1 MKRQLLRHSKNYELT
16 RVHPSKF
23 VKPRI
28 SSVTLSFIFQLK
40 GESGVQAIKDA
51 IDAGYRLFDTAFL
64 YGNEEIVGQAI
75 AAKIDEGA
83 VTRDEI
89 SIVGKLWGIHHGQVE
104 RACRETCR
112 RLGVDYVDL
121 YLFHFPVSF
130 EYHSDDE
137 KWPQAG
143 DSLDKDYLLVWA
155 EMEKLVELGL
165 TKAIGLSNFSA
176 QQLQRVYD
184 NSKIKPTCHEM
195 EFHPAFCRQDLLK
208 LCKDLE
214 IAVLAYCPLGRHK
227 AEKQEPKF
235 LYDAKARKIAERHG
249 KTTAQVALRF
259 SIQSGAIPIPK
270 SATKSRIV
278 ENFDVFDFNLDDSEM
293 DYLRSFHSEQNQI
306 CLFHFAIGNKN
317 YPF

>member
-1 MKRQLLRHSKNYELT
+1 MSTFHKIGAGTGK
-16 RVHPSKF
+16 
-23 VKPRI
+23 
-28 SSVTLSFIFQLK
+28 LK

-75 AAKIDEGA
+75 GAKITEGI

-89 SIVGKLWGIHHGQVE
+89 FIVGKLWGIHHDQVE

-112 RLGVDYVDL
+112 RLNVDYVDL

-130 EYHSDDE
+130 EYRSDDD
-137 KWPQAG
+137 KWPQAA
-143 DSLDKDYLLVWA
+143 DSLDKDYLVVWS

-165 TKAIGLSNFSA
+165 TKAIGLSNFNA

-184 NSKIKPTCHEM
+184 NSRIKPTYHEM
-195 EFHPAFCRQDLLK
+195 EFHPAFCRRDLLK
-208 LCKDLE
+208 LYKDLG

-227 AEKQEPKF
+227 AEKQDPRF
-235 LYDAKARKIAERHG
+235 LYDATVGEIAKRHG
-249 KTTAQVALRF
+249 KTTPQVALRF
-259 SIQSGAIPIPK
+259 SVQSGAIPIPK
-270 SATKSRIV
+270 SKTKSRIMQ
-278 ENFDVFDFNLDDSEM
+278 NFDVFDFSLDDSEM
-293 DYLRSFHSEQNQI
+293 DFLRSFHNDKNQI
-306 CLFHFAIGNKN
+306 CLFHFAEGNKH